1 MIKSFIHLMAFFS
14 KEVNE
19 VIRQPRLLLSLIL
32 GPFMVLLLFGISYNG
47 GLPNFRVALVAP
59 PESISSEQLNKVKES
74 ITRNFTLVSDNSD
87 EAAAMEMLHRREVD
101 IVEIL
106 PTNIEQNVAEGKQSS
121 VRFEY
126 SVVNPF
132 DESWL
137 EYLCSAQ
144 VNAMN
149 RTLLEQAVR
158 SLQEQSNVLTNLP
171 PETVVSP
178 LVPEYQNL
186 RGGTIEFMN
195 FYAPSVLALILQHIA
210 VTLGA
215 LSLVREHARGTLE
228 MFRIAP
234 VSSFDIIT
242 GKYLGYTLFLGIMAS
257 ILVGLIIVLGTPFL
271 GNVVLFILLVLL
283 LITASLGIGFLISC
297 VSKTDSTAVQLS
309 MLTLLVS
316 IFFSGFFLPLEN
328 FNSLMLP
335 FTNIVPLTHAIK
347 GFQNIMLEGT
357 APSPFIWIG
366 LALITLVTYIAV
378 QLLFRRLLHRL

>member
-126 SVVNPF
+126 LVVNPF

-137 EYLCSAQ
+137 KYLGSAQ

-149 RTLLEQAVR
+149 RSLLEQAVR

-186 RGGTIEFMN
+186 RGETIEFMN

-215 LSLVREHARGTLE
+215 LSIVREHGRGALE

-357 APSPFIWIG
+357 APSPYIWIG

>member
-126 SVVNPF
+126 LVVNPF

-137 EYLCSAQ
+137 KYLGSAQ

-149 RTLLEQAVR
+149 RSLLEQAVR

-186 RGGTIEFMN
+186 RGETIEFMN

-215 LSLVREHARGTLE
+215 LSIVREHGRGALE

-234 VSSFDIIT
+234 VSSYDIIT
-242 GKYLGYTLFLGIMAS
+242 GKYLGFTLFLGILAS
-257 ILVGLIIVLGTPFL
+257 VLVGLIIMLGTPFL
-271 GNVVLFILLVLL
+271 GSVVLFILLALL

-357 APSPFIWIG
+357 APSPYIWIG

>member
-59 PESISSEQLNKVKES
+59 PESISSEQLNKMKES

-126 SVVNPF
+126 LVVNPF

-137 EYLCSAQ
+137 KYLGSAQ

-149 RTLLEQAVR
+149 RSLLEQAVR

-186 RGGTIEFMN
+186 RGETIEFMN

-215 LSLVREHARGTLE
+215 LSIVREHGRGALE

-271 GNVVLFILLVLL
+271 GNVVLFILLALL

-357 APSPFIWIG
+357 APSPYIWIG

>member
-1 MIKSFIHLMAFFS
+1 MIKSLIHLLSFFS

-19 VIRQPRLLLSLIL
+19 IIRQPRLLLSLIL

-59 PESISSEQLNKVKES
+59 PGSIPPDQLDILKESIS
-74 ITRNFTLVSDNSD
+74 RNFTIVGDNLD
-87 EAAAMEMLHRREVD
+87 ETTAMEMLRRREAD

-106 PTNIEQNVAEGKQSS
+106 PSNIEQNVSEGKQSS
-121 VRFEY
+121 VRFVY
-126 SVVNPF
+126 SEINPF

-137 EYLCSAQ
+137 KYLGSAQ
-144 VNAMN
+144 VNALN
-149 RTLLEQAVR
+149 RTLLEQAIR
-158 SLQEQSNVLTNLP
+158 RLQEQSNVLTNLP
-171 PETVVSP
+171 PENVVSP
-178 LVPEYQNL
+178 LAPDFQNL
-186 RGGTIEFMN
+186 RGKTIEFMN

-215 LSLVREHARGTLE
+215 LSIVREHERGALE

-271 GNVVLFILLVLL
+271 GNVVLFIVLVLL
-283 LITASLGIGFLISC
+283 LITASLGIGFMISC

-357 APSPFIWIG
+357 TPNPAIWIG
-366 LALITLVTYIAV
+366 LALITIVTYIAV